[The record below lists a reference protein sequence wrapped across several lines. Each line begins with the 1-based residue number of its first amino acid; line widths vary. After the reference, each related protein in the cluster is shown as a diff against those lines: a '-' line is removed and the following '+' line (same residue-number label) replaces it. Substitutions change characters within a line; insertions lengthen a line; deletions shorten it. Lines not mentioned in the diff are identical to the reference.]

1 MYMIRKLR
9 GIVES
14 LLPLSIP
21 AAIIATSTF
30 IPLRPLARQFLMAVL
45 LVWLYV
51 MALTD
56 WLTPTAAV
64 GKGELV
70 RASINFEPFRKSLYA
85 LLAVAA
91 TTFVLLLVGRQ
102 KVGEAVIALLYLVP
116 VGWSASRWGQGAALA
131 AAVGAALNFD
141 FFFIPPFYTLTV
153 GSLEG
158 WLVLVI
164 FVMVAILVI
173 NRIQGSLTKA
183 RESEHEA
190 ILMYEL
196 SSTKQHSAEIAAY
209 EPQNAVMKGKPD
221 RVLPILNTWGLVGEI
236 QIWRGGVELP
246 ADDSR
251 LFRIFASQIGQ
262 ALERTRLAEARFDT
276 ANGAPVQ

>member
-1 MYMIRKLR
+1 
-9 GIVES
+9 
-14 LLPLSIP
+14 
-21 AAIIATSTF
+21 
-30 IPLRPLARQFLMAVL
+30 
-45 LVWLYV
+45 
-51 MALTD
+51 
-56 WLTPTAAV
+56 
-64 GKGELV
+64 
-70 RASINFEPFRKSLYA
+70 
-85 LLAVAA
+85 
-91 TTFVLLLVGRQ
+91 
-102 KVGEAVIALLYLVP
+102 
-116 VGWSASRWGQGAALA
+116 
-131 AAVGAALNFD
+131 
-141 FFFIPPFYTLTV
+141 
-153 GSLEG
+153 
-158 WLVLVI
+158 
-164 FVMVAILVI
+164 VAILVI

-196 SSTKQHSAEIAAY
+196 SSTLAGLQTQEAVAHIVALFIQERYLSPLVTVSVQTKQQSAEIAAY